1 METMSQE
8 PDVISAAMRIAASD
22 PTLAN
27 AKELNRLMRSAKG
40 DDKDAIADLIE
51 TFLMSVQD
59 PQLRM
64 QLMDELH

>member
-1 METMSQE
+1 MSQE

>member
-1 METMSQE
+1 MSEET
-8 PDVISAAMRIAASD
+8 DVISAAMRIAASD